1 MRIRFAC
8 LLPFPAV
15 VLLRSTASQTQMIDR
30 MIRPKI
36 LATASLVSVL
46 FLVGCNKSPSAP
58 TNNKPVEKEISGALL
73 NVAMVPWVTN
83 TRCQGSLVADE
94 TTTLSA
100 KVAGRVASVYVDVG
114 DLVAPD
120 KALVQLDP
128 TDFKLL
134 AEQSDAQLQQARAAV
149 GLKPE
154 DPVEKL
160 NPENAPPVLEAKA
173 LLDEATQTL
182 ARMTSLA
189 TEDAITK
196 SDLELAESAERVA
209 RARYQSSLNSV
220 REKIALISV
229 QAAQRNLAHEQLRE
243 TSVSSPFEGTI
254 QARLVSPGTFVQ
266 AGQALLSVVR
276 TKQLRFR
283 TSVPER
289 YAHLL
294 KIGQPIK
301 IHFDLSDQ
309 IREGKV
315 SRINPNLDPSNRSL
329 GFEVDLD
336 NSDGMLRSG
345 LFGEAVLELDPDS
358 KAIAVPEQS
367 VLRFA
372 GVDKVWKV
380 KDDQVTEGVVLLGAK
395 RGDMIEI
402 KKGLNEG
409 ESILLD
415 ASQGEKGKWI
425 GEASTAK

>member
-1 MRIRFAC
+1 
-8 LLPFPAV
+8 
-15 VLLRSTASQTQMIDR
+15 MIDR

-36 LATASLVSVL
+36 LATSVIISVL
-46 FLVGCNKSPSAP
+46 TTIGCNKAP
-58 TNNKPVEKEISGALL
+58 IASTDSKPAEKEVSGALL
-73 NVAMVPWVTN
+73 KIDMVPWVTN
-83 TRCQGSLVADE
+83 TRCQGSLAADE

-100 KVAGRVASVYVDVG
+100 KVAGRVENVFVDVG
-114 DLVAPD
+114 DIVAPE
-120 KALVQLDP
+120 KILVQLDP

-134 AEQSDAQLQQARAAV
+134 SEQSDAQLQQARAAV
-149 GLKPE
+149 GLKPA

-182 ARMTSLA
+182 ARMTRLA
-189 TEDAITK
+189 TEDAITQ

-229 QAAQRNLAHEQLRE
+229 QAAQRDLAHEQLLE
-243 TSVSSPFEGTI
+243 TKVSSPFEGTV
-254 QARLVSPGTFVQ
+254 QARMVSPGTFVQ
-266 AGQALLSVVR
+266 AGQTLLSVVS
-276 TKQLRFR
+276 TKRLRFR

-294 KIGQPIK
+294 KIGQRLTIY
-301 IHFDLSDQ
+301 FDLSDQ
-309 IREGKV
+309 VREGTV

-336 NSDGMLRSG
+336 NSDGLLRSG
-345 LFGEAVLELDPDS
+345 LFGEAVLELDANA
-358 KAIAVPEQS
+358 KAIAVPEKS

-380 KDDQVTEGVVLLGAK
+380 KDDQVTEGVVLLGPK

-402 KKGLNEG
+402 KNGLNEG
-409 ESILLD
+409 ETILLD
-415 ASQGEKGKWI
+415 SSQGEKGKWI
-425 GEASTAK
+425 GEAATVK

>member
-1 MRIRFAC
+1 
-8 LLPFPAV
+8 
-15 VLLRSTASQTQMIDR
+15 MIDR
-30 MIRPKI
+30 MTRLNL
-36 LATASLVSVL
+36 LATPVALLLLSVG
-46 FLVGCNKSPSAP
+46 GCNNSSRES
-58 TNNKPVEKEISGALL
+58 TSSKPKEIEVSGAILKVDL
-73 NVAMVPWVTN
+73 TPWTTN

-94 TTTLSA
+94 TTILSA
-100 KVAGRVASVYVDVG
+100 KVAGRVESIFVDVG
-114 DLVAPD
+114 DVVTPEKL
-120 KALVQLDP
+120 LVQLDP

-134 AEQSDAQLQQARAAV
+134 ADQSDAQLQQARAAV
-149 GLKPE
+149 GLKPS

-189 TEDAITK
+189 SEDAITQ

-229 QAAQRNLAHEQLRE
+229 QAAQRDLAYEQLRE
-243 TSVSSPFEGTI
+243 TKVNSPFEGTI

-276 TKQLRFR
+276 TTKLRFR

-294 KIGQPIK
+294 KIGQRIT
-301 IHFDLSDQ
+301 IYFDLSNQ
-309 IREGKV
+309 VREGVV

-336 NSDGMLRSG
+336 NADGQLRSG
-345 LFGEAVLELDPDS
+345 LFGEAVIELDPLS
-358 KAIAVPEQS
+358 KAIAIPEQS

-372 GVDKVWKV
+372 GVDKVWKI
-380 KDDQVTEGVVLLGAK
+380 KDGQVSEGVVLLGSK
-395 RGDMIEI
+395 RDGMIEI
-402 KKGLNEG
+402 KKGLSEG
-409 ESILLD
+409 EEILQD
-415 ASQGEKGKWI
+415 ASRGASGRWI
-425 GEASTAK
+425 GNTSENASSQR